1 MGISHQHKGIPK
13 KSLQVHLKMERCR
26 LEQIILIQRM
36 LVEVVGIKAYC
47 VFKAF
52 CEYGS
57 PRFQLSKTGLW
68 QIAARKQRGGIPSLE
83 VYVIL
88 KSSRRLTMKRS
99 PFWLQATR
107 QLWSLFNNP
116 IGARP
121 PSLSDWSEFALL
133 CFPSS
138 TKSIFTAKAK
148 TRKYLERIHDGNKF

>member
-68 QIAARKQRGGIPSLE
+68 QIASQETTRGDSLFGSVCDPE
-83 VYVIL
+83 E
-88 KSSRRLTMKRS
+88 
-99 PFWLQATR
+99 LQAVDNEKITI
-107 QLWSLFNNP
+107 LITSYEAAVIPF
-116 IGARP
+116 
-121 PSLSDWSEFALL
+121 
-133 CFPSS
+133 
-138 TKSIFTAKAK
+138 
-148 TRKYLERIHDGNKF
+148 